1 MATAF
6 RRKSDNKVVVLL
18 TYLTD
23 INNINFTST
32 NMSCTMNNGAKPIT
46 FNDVNTNDFERID
59 DVTAPTSFF
68 GNAMT
73 YIDGTWAV
81 DNTYVTLINNQ
92 RARMNITEQ
101 INPQI

>member
-23 INNINFTST
+23 INNIDFTST
-32 NMSCTMNNGAKPIT
+32 NMSCTIKNGGKQLT

-59 DVTAPTSFF
+59 DFTPPTSFR
-68 GNAMT
+68 GNCMT
-73 YIDGTWAV
+73 YIDGTWALDTAYV
-81 DNTYVTLINNQ
+81 NVINTTRTSKGLEEV
-92 RARMNITEQ
+92 
-101 INPQI
+101 NPQV

>member
-18 TYLTD
+18 TYLAD

-32 NMSCTMNNGAKPIT
+32 NMSCTMNNGEKPIT

-81 DNTYVTLINNQ
+81 DTDYVTLVNNQ
-92 RARMNITEQ
+92 RARMNIDEQ
-101 INPQI
+101 INPQV

>member
-23 INNINFTST
+23 INNINVTST

-92 RARMNITEQ
+92 RASFGIDEQ
-101 INPQI
+101 INPQV

>member
-18 TYLTD
+18 TYITD
-23 INNINFTST
+23 INSIDFTST
-32 NMSCTMNNGAKPIT
+32 NMSCTMNTGAKPIT
-46 FNDVNTNDFERID
+46 FQDVNTNDFERID
-59 DVTAPTSFF
+59 DVTVPTSFF

-81 DNTYVTLINNQ
+81 DTDYVTLVNNQ
-92 RARMNITEQ
+92 RASFGIDEQ
-101 INPQI
+101 INPQV

>member
-18 TYLTD
+18 THLTD
-23 INNINFTST
+23 INNINFTSN
-32 NMSCTMNNGAKPIT
+32 NMSCNINNGAKSLT
-46 FNDVNTNDFERID
+46 FNDVNTNDFEKID

-92 RARMNITEQ
+92 RAKMNIDDQ
-101 INPQI
+101 INPQV

>member
-18 TYLTD
+18 TYLAD
-23 INNINFTST
+23 INNINFTNT
-32 NMSCTMNNGAKPIT
+32 NMSCTMNNGAKQIT
-46 FNDVNTNDFERID
+46 FQDVNTNNFDRID

-81 DNTYVTLINNQ
+81 DNTYVTLVNNQ
-92 RARMNITEQ
+92 RARMNIDEE
-101 INPQI
+101 INPQV

>member
-18 TYLTD
+18 TYLPD
-23 INNINFTST
+23 INSINFTST
-32 NMSCTMNNGAKPIT
+32 NMFCTLQNGAKPVT
-46 FNDVNTNDFERID
+46 FQDVNTNDFERID

-81 DNTYVTLINNQ
+81 DNAYVTLINNQ
-92 RARMNITEQ
+92 RAAMRIDEQ
-101 INPQI
+101 INPQV

>member
-18 TYLTD
+18 THLTD

-32 NMSCTMNNGAKPIT
+32 NMSCTMNNGEKPIT
-46 FNDVNTNDFERID
+46 FNDVNTNDFERVNDI
-59 DVTAPTSFF
+59 TPPTSFF

-81 DNTYVTLINNQ
+81 DNTYVTLVNNQ
-92 RARMNITEQ
+92 RARMNIDEQ
-101 INPQI
+101 INTQV

>member
-18 TYLTD
+18 THLTD

-32 NMSCTMNNGAKPIT
+32 NMSCTMNNGEKPIT

-81 DNTYVTLINNQ
+81 DNSYVTLINNQ
-92 RARMNITEQ
+92 RARMNIDEQ
-101 INPQI
+101 INPQV

>member
-32 NMSCTMNNGAKPIT
+32 NMSCTMNNGARPIT
-46 FNDVNTNDFERID
+46 FQDVNTNDFDRID

-73 YIDGTWAV
+73 YIVFDKEIV
-81 DNTYVTLINNQ
+81 NVYNSYYRIK
-92 RARMNITEQ
+92 
-101 INPQI
+101 

>member
-18 TYLTD
+18 THLTD
-23 INNINFTST
+23 INNINFTSN
-32 NMSCTMNNGAKPIT
+32 NMSCTINNGAKSVT
-46 FNDVNTNDFERID
+46 FNDVNTNDFEKID

-81 DNTYVTLINNQ
+81 DTNYVTLINNQ
-92 RARMNITEQ
+92 RASFGIDEQ
-101 INPQI
+101 INPQV

>member
-23 INNINFTST
+23 INSINFTST
-32 NMSCTMNNGAKPIT
+32 NMSCTMKNGTKPIT

-59 DVTAPTSFF
+59 NVTPPTSFF

-81 DNTYVTLINNQ
+81 DDDYVTILNNQ
-92 RARMNITEQ
+92 RARMNIDEQ
-101 INPQI
+101 INPQV

>member
-23 INNINFTST
+23 INNIDFTST
-32 NMSCTMNNGAKPIT
+32 NMSCTIKNGGKQLT

-81 DNTYVTLINNQ
+81 DTNYVTLINNQ
-92 RARMNITEQ
+92 RASFGIDEQ
-101 INPQI
+101 INPQV